1 MAKRVIIAGAAGFIG
16 RALCQALHGD
26 YEVVAL
32 SRDAL
37 RASGVIAEWAT
48 VLEWDARTA
57 GTWARQAEGAHAIIN
72 LAGENLAAGRWTQAR
87 KASIV
92 QSRTNSAGAIVDAVS
107 GAKAKPEVVIQASAV
122 GYYGS
127 RGDKL
132 LDEDSAAGSGFLA
145 DVCRRTESVAA
156 RIEQSGVR
164 YVAVR
169 SGLVLAREGG
179 ILPRFLMP
187 YRFFLGGTLGSGRH
201 WFSWISLEDE
211 IRAIRFLLEKSSLN
225 GVFNLT
231 APNPV
236 TMRQFSQVLG
246 QVLQKPAWTVV
257 PAFALRLVFGQMA
270 DETLL
275 ASQKTI
281 PKRLRE
287 AGFTFKYP
295 ELRTALEAIIQ
306 GEDHES
312 GQLLRERQRY
322 RHPGHGGP

>member
-57 GTWARQAEGAHAIIN
+57 GTWARQAEGAYAIIN
-72 LAGENLAAGRWTQAR
+72 LAGENLAGGRWTQAR

-92 QSRTNSAGAIVDAVS
+92 QSRTNSATAIVDAVS

-156 RIEQSGVR
+156 RVEWSGAR

-179 ILPRFLMP
+179 ILARFLMP
-187 YRFFLGGTLGSGRH
+187 YRFFLGGTLGHGRQ
-201 WFSWISLEDE
+201 WLSWISLEDE
-211 IRAIRFLLEKSSLN
+211 IRAIRFLLEEPSLS
-225 GVFNLT
+225 GAFNLT

-236 TMRQFSQVLG
+236 TMKQFSQVLG
-246 QVLQKPAWTVV
+246 QVLHKPVWAMV
-257 PAFALRLVFGQMA
+257 PAFALRLVFGRMA
-270 DETLL
+270 EQTLL
-275 ASQKTI
+275 ASQKAF
-281 PKRLRE
+281 PKRLTE
-287 AGFTFKYP
+287 AGFTFTYP
-295 ELRTALEAIIQ
+295 ELQTALEAIVQ
-306 GEDHES
+306 GD
-312 GQLLRERQRY
+312 
-322 RHPGHGGP
+322 